1 MWEECELVQFKVIF
15 PLRNLRCRLFL
26 LYLESLSKSS
36 TIRKD
41 SNRTNSDSHCKCV

>member
-1 MWEECELVQFKVIF
+1 MWEEHELEEVKVTF
-15 PLRNLRCRLFL
+15 PLRNLRYRLFL

-41 SNRTNSDSHCKCV
+41 SNWTNNDSHCKCV